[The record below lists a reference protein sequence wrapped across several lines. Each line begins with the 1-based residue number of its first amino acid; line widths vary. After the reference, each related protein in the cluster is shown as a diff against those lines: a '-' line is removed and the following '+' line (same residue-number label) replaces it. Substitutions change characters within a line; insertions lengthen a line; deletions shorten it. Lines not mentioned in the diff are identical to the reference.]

1 MIFVDD
7 KDFVFHHIKKNGE
20 IQKKA
25 KYNKVMAESFKELYT
40 KYVPSFIDRI
50 FEGKSGK
57 DIVPQL

>member
-25 KYNKVMAESFKELYT
+25 KYNKVMAESF
-40 KYVPSFIDRI
+40 
-50 FEGKSGK
+50 
-57 DIVPQL
+57 